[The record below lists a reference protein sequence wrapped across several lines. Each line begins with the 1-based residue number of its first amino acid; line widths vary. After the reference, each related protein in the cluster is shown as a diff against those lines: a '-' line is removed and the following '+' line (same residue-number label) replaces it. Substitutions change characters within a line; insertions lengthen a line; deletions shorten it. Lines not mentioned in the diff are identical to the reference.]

1 MMYHTGR
8 RWTLNGGWPQLARDN
23 DLRVGDFC
31 LFELKKNGKKLTMR
45 VHIISKEQFLFVV

>member
-8 RWTLNGGWPQLARDN
+8 RWTLNGGWPQLARDS

-45 VHIISKEQFLFVV
+45 VHIISKEQF